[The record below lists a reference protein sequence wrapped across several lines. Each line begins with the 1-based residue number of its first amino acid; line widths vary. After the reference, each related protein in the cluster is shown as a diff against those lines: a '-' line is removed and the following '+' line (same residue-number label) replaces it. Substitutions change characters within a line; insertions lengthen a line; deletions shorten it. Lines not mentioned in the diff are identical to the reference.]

1 MAQVGGTATVRIFA
15 SLRLICEERGTPTTV
30 EFPVSAEG
38 TPAREI
44 AEALDI
50 PLEKVEGVFV
60 NHKAHGIN
68 YLVRPGD
75 RMAFVPY
82 DTPGPHRFALGLY
95 KAGKDDD
102 A

>member
-1 MAQVGGTATVRIFA
+1 MAEHLCATVRIFA
-15 SLRLICEERGTPTTV
+15 SLRAVCSEQGIPSTIEYEVC
-30 EFPVSAEG
+30 AEG

-44 AEALDI
+44 AEALNI
-50 PLEKVEGVFV
+50 PLHMIEGVFV

-95 KAGKDDD
+95 QAGKNPD